1 MSRASASPLPLGARQ
16 RSLVWELSKRE
27 IAGRYRGASFGVLWA
42 LLQPFLMLGVL
53 TLAFGEVLG
62 SRWPGAEGTAGFA
75 IILFVGL
82 MVHGVLAEC
91 LGKAC
96 TLVTANASYV
106 KKVVFPVELLVW
118 PVLASALFHFLANAL
133 VLAAILVLVGRT
145 PPFTLLLLPVV
156 LLPMLLLC
164 LGLVWALASLSV
176 YVRDV
181 QYVVPALVTAAMFLS
196 SVIVPPDA
204 VPEAWRFVFEGN
216 PLTPVVDAA
225 RAVALA
231 GTMPDWSVL
240 AVQGAMGLVVAIAG
254 GVLFMRLRRGFADV
268 L

>member
-1 MSRASASPLPLGARQ
+1 VSRAAASLLPLGARE
-16 RSLVWELSKRE
+16 RSLAWELSKRE
-27 IAGRYRGASFGVLWA
+27 IVGRYRGASFGVLWA

-96 TLVTANASYV
+96 TLITANASYV
-106 KKVVFPVELLVW
+106 KKVVFPIELLAW
-118 PVLASALFHFLANAL
+118 PVLASAVFHFLANAL
-133 VLAAILVLVGRT
+133 VLAGMLLLVGRT
-145 PPFTLLLLPVV
+145 PPPTLLLLPVV
-156 LLPMLLLC
+156 LLPMVLLC

-181 QYVVPALVTAAMFLS
+181 QYVVPPLVTATMFLS

-231 GTMPDWSVL
+231 GTMPDWSAL
-240 AVQGAMGLVVAIAG
+240 AVQGAIGLVVAIAG
-254 GVLFMRLRRGFADV
+254 AALFLRLRRGFADV

>member
-16 RSLVWELSKRE
+16 RSLVWELTKRE

>member
-1 MSRASASPLPLGARQ
+1 MSTARASLLPLDPRQ
-16 RSLVWELSKRE
+16 RSLVWELTKRE
-27 IAGRYRGASFGVLWA
+27 IAGRYRGASFGVVWA

-75 IILFVGL
+75 LILFVGL
-82 MVHGVLAEC
+82 MVHGLLAEC
-91 LGKAC
+91 LGKAS

-106 KKVVFPVELLVW
+106 KKVVFPVGLLAW
-118 PVLASALFHFLANAL
+118 PVLASAVFHFVANAV
-133 VLAAILVLVGRT
+133 VLAVMLLVVGRT
-145 PPFTLLLLPVV
+145 PPATLLLLPVV
-156 LLPMLLLC
+156 LLPLVLLC
-164 LGLVWALASLSV
+164 LGFVWGLASLGV

-181 QYVVPALVTAAMFLS
+181 QYVVPPLVTAAMFLS

-204 VPEAWRFVFEGN
+204 VPDAWRFVFEAN

-231 GTMPDWSVL
+231 GTMPDWSAL
-240 AVQGAMGLVVAIAG
+240 AVQGAVALVVAIAG
-254 GVLFMRLRRGFADV
+254 GALFARLRRGFADV